1 MGTGDTLLRGFP
13 VMDYHTIQGGVA
25 ILLSM
30 LHTKEIE
37 MRSGCS
43 CRPLARVRLYLLN
56 LLTNG
61 DPFTISPSSDS
72 FKTRPGIIMYWSFVN
87 EFHSIILLFLKVLK
101 DGN

>member
-37 MRSGCS
+37 MRSGCLGLWLVS
-43 CRPLARVRLYLLN
+43 AC
-56 LLTNG
+56 T
-61 DPFTISPSSDS
+61 F
-72 FKTRPGIIMYWSFVN
+72 
-87 EFHSIILLFLKVLK
+87 
-101 DGN
+101 